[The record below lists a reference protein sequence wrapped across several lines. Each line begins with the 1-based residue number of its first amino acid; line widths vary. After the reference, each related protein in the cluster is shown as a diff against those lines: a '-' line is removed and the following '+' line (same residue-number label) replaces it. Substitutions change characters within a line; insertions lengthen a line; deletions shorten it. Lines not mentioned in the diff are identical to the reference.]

1 MPMLV
6 TIHSMPRIVLKR
18 PMQGAVAKLKIT
30 ARVLL
35 S

>member
-6 TIHSMPRIVLKR
+6 AIHSMTRTVLER
-18 PMQGAVAKLKIT
+18 PMQGAVAELKIT